1 MDLSL
6 TKINGTHRK
15 VDYNYLKNS
24 IITILGQNAK
34 DFEILILN
42 AFPIAVSTKNNLDL
56 LIFLKNRNTSNKV
69 IIEKK
74 DGGFV
79 YVTNLII
86 AVSIIDEFIEDNIFV
101 DDKQNIETESYI
113 FDIVDEASKLKWG
126 LTNYLAN
133 ISKLNR
139 EKISVHPLFWIINSN
154 QKEVCENIIISNQL
168 DFSDIFECIALNEN
182 LRYPGY
188 NDWNYTPNYNE
199 NIRQI
204 IEKASL
210 DSDLGYITKNK
221 INRIQK
227 KLDEASE
234 KAYNEIGE
242 KLVEVRGKAGTGK
255 SSDLIKWLLNRSL
268 LNERATFLTY
278 NNLLVFDVSRLI
290 RSFENSLS
298 EDEIETKQPTSV
310 NTIHSF
316 MFNLSKK
323 LGITL
328 LMSIERFNELNRIL
342 EHSLKSIKFE
352 YNNYIISNSSNSI
365 YDFKNFFQNNTN
377 LDKGSKEE
385 AINFINKFIFIKI
398 NDEDEVFSKLDQFKT
413 SKIKLLQD
421 NLSSKM
427 FLQDYH
433 GVLKNILLALTDV
446 EKFVDNF
453 NITDNYDLL
462 EVPLKLNESIL
473 SDSKDGK
480 INRDKII
487 TRYKKSISHFCSNR
501 KLYIDEAQDCHSLE
515 KDIFIRIF
523 GFNNIIISSGGK
535 EQLIRYSQVCNWEIS
550 QNKSIP
556 IYRYNKKRK
565 SYRLKPAIAALVNHI
580 GNYFDI
586 DLNIEPLETSDHG
599 LIIIDKSGKNPEKKI
614 EITKKLMD
622 KANRFGCS
630 TYESLILFKNAADF
644 YDQTKNETDI
654 KKTTTNNLT
663 VNENNVIFI
672 NKNNR
677 KHEWSFIS
685 ELNKTFS
692 EIIVWN
698 ATGNV
703 DKKSQSVPGSLS
715 LRTIYY
721 ESSRGLEAWSTMSF
735 DLDGFFENKKNEEE
749 ADSFLL
755 TEIMD
760 NETRKNKYAAT
771 WVLMA
776 LTRAI
781 DTSYIELNS
790 SENILSKCFDEFI
803 NKHPHYVEILT

>member
-1 MDLSL
+1 MDLTL

-24 IITILGQNAK
+24 IISILGQNAK

-56 LIFLKNRNTSNKV
+56 LIFIKNRNTSNKV

-74 DGGFV
+74 YGGFV
-79 YVTNLII
+79 YVTNLIL
-86 AVSIIDEFIEDNIFV
+86 AVSILDEFIEDKIFV
-101 DDKQNIETESYI
+101 DDRQNIETENYI
-113 FDIVDEASKLKWG
+113 FDFVDEASKLKWG

-139 EKISVHPLFWIINSN
+139 EKISVHPLFWIMNSN
-154 QKEVCENIIISNQL
+154 QKEVAENIIISNQL
-168 DFSDIFECIALNEN
+168 DFSDIFECIGFNEN

-188 NDWNYTPNYNE
+188 NDWNYSPNYNE

-227 KLDEASE
+227 KLDDASE

-255 SSDLIKWLLNRSL
+255 SSDLIKWLLKRSL

-298 EDEIETKQPTSV
+298 EDEIEIKQPTSV

-342 EHSLKSIKFE
+342 EHRLNTIKFE

-377 LDKGSKEE
+377 LDKGTKEE
-385 AINFINKFIFIKI
+385 AINFINKFNLIEI
-398 NDEDEVFSKLDQFKT
+398 NDEDEVFSKLDLFKT
-413 SKIKLLQD
+413 SKIKLLQE

-453 NITDNYDLL
+453 DITDNYKLL
-462 EVPLKLNESIL
+462 EIPLKLNESFL

-487 TRYKKSISHFCSNR
+487 TRYKKSISHFGSNR

-523 GFNNIIISSGGK
+523 GYNNIIISSGGK

-550 QNKSIP
+550 QNKNVP

-565 SYRLKPAIAALVNHI
+565 SYRLKPAIASLVNHI

-586 DLNIEPLETSDHG
+586 DLNIEALETSDHG
-599 LIIIDKSGKNPEKKI
+599 SIIIDKSGINPEKRI
-614 EITKKLMD
+614 EITRKLMD
-622 KANRFGCS
+622 NSNRFGCS

-644 YDQTKNETDI
+644 NDQAINETNLQ
-654 KKTTTNNLT
+654 TTTTNLT

-672 NKNNR
+672 NKKNR
-677 KHEWSFIS
+677 KNEWPFIT
-685 ELNKTFS
+685 ELNKTFP

-790 SENILSKCFDEFI
+790 SENILSKCLDEFI
-803 NKHPHYVEILT
+803 NKYPHYVEIINQ